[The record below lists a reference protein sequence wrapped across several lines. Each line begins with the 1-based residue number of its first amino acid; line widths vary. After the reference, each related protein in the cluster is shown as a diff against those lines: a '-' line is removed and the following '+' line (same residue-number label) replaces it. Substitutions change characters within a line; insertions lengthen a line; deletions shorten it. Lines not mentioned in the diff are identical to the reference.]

1 MAITKIHPIKTT
13 LEVSINYICD
23 AKKTDEEILIST
35 FMCGHKTAALQF
47 DNTRELMNSSCKNLA
62 RHLIQSFM
70 PNEVSPE
77 LAHQIGQELC
87 EKHLKGKYEYVL
99 TTHVDKGHI
108 HNHILFNNVSFVDG
122 KAYASNKKSYHEIRR
137 ISDDICR
144 SNQLSIASEQRSS
157 RAANQVNGI
166 SYKEYYE
173 RKRGNSYKAK
183 LQYSIDSAIRA
194 AKDWDDFLRI
204 LRDNG
209 YEIKQGKH
217 IAFRAKGQERFTRS
231 KTIGPDYTE
240 EKIKYR
246 LSLPKGQKRHSK
258 IHKLNASHQVVDI
271 ARNQL
276 ARESEGFARWL
287 KLQNLKSMSRSLNN
301 MSVQN
306 ISDINSF
313 YAHVNQLHDELGQI
327 QNDIKTREA
336 EIHNLAEQSKNIMT
350 YKKYLPLFSGYEK
363 AKDKDAYLRQYEREI
378 ILFEAARESLK
389 SSNFNLSALPATEVL
404 QKEISGLSAKIESLA
419 HNLDKKKSEVSKINE
434 LRSNLE
440 IYLKN
445 ERATLQESSKEKH

>member
-62 RHLIQSFM
+62 RHLIQAFM

-87 EKHLKGKYEYVL
+87 EKHLNGKYEYVL

-122 KAYASNKKSYHEIRR
+122 KAYASNKKSYHQIRR

-144 SNQLSIASEQRSS
+144 SNQLSIASEQRSF
-157 RAANQVNGI
+157 RAANQVTGI

-183 LQYSIDSAIRA
+183 LQYSIDAAIRA
-194 AKDWDDFLRI
+194 AKDWDDFLQI

-209 YEIKQGKH
+209 YEIKQGNH

-231 KTIGPDYTE
+231 KTIGPGYTE
-240 EKIKYR
+240 EKIRYR
-246 LSLPKGQKRHSK
+246 ISLPNRQKRHSK
-258 IHKLNASHQVVDI
+258 IHKPNASYRVIDI
-271 ARNQL
+271 SSNQL
-276 ARESEGFARWL
+276 ASESEGFARWL
-287 KLQNLKSMSRSLNN
+287 KLQNLKSMSRSFNN

-306 ISDINSF
+306 ISDIDSF

-336 EIHNLAEQSKNIMT
+336 EIQILAEQSKNIMT
-350 YKKYLPLFSGYEK
+350 YKKYLPLYSGYKK
-363 AKDKDAYLRQYEREI
+363 AKDKDAYLRQFEREI
-378 ILFEAARESLK
+378 ILFEPARESLK
-389 SSNFNLSALPATEVL
+389 QADINLSALPSTGVL
-404 QKEISGLSAKIESLA
+404 HIDISELSRKIDSLA
-419 HNLDKKKSEVSKINE
+419 HNLDKKKSEVAKVNE

-440 IYLKN
+440 TYLQS
-445 ERATLQESSKEKH
+445 ERSIEQESIKDKH